1 MKASSVILDALKDM
15 DNTGT
20 LEAEKKMDLY
30 AGKDIRMTADTHRE
44 ENGQGH
50 TTAISKRGAASV
62 TGKESS
68 LTMTAGKDIH
78 LQAARISSAGDMTI
92 AGKRQVELG
101 TAVAEKD
108 NRVTWDRSNDRR
120 DSTAMETGSTLTAGR
135 NLTVENGK
143 EITDLEE
150 HHRHKEKGLLSS
162 KTTTTYDEVK
172 RTDTTGSI
180 VEGDTLTMTAGK
192 DISLTGSVAASTKET
207 ALSAGR
213 NISIHA
219 AEETDKEIHKKQ
231 VKKRGLIGSR
241 LGFTIGS
248 EKKKDSY
255 DTEETTQRGSTVGSV
270 KGNVTITAGQT
281 ASVSAS
287 DIIAGKDTLITG
299 RNVDI
304 ESKDNTYRGKEEH
317 EYKKSGLTVSLGG
330 ALITAKDNVIRPI
343 KNAGQAHDG
352 LLGKLYAADAGFN
365 LHDAVKTYKNIGDV
379 KKGITLDV
387 SIGSRSAKSDSRYQ
401 GTEAKES
408 RIVSQGNI
416 RIKSDEN
423 IAVKGS
429 QITGENVTLQAG
441 KDISLTAAENRKTTE
456 GNSRSKGAGITASFG
471 IGGLQNVGISAGKSK
486 GNMEE
491 EIMTHTGSAVTAKE
505 TLAMESGKDLNITGS
520 KAGGKKV
527 EVKTG
532 NNLSIESLQDS
543 HTYHSRDKESGI
555 HLQRD
560 ITVRPDTGK
569 KKMDDPYFSIGKKT
583 DTTDSTY
590 ISVTKQAGIYAGK
603 EGYDIQVKGN
613 THLKGAVIDSKA
625 PAEKNKLTTGTL
637 TWENIDNKAEYKT
650 GGHGISYNGKIGRGD
665 KNDPLDSWTN
675 NRYGKDTITG
685 QRNGMNK
692 ITETIYGSKI
702 PLNERGI
709 LNTPIPSVKG
719 KAGTTTTSA
728 VSKGTLTITDKE
740 NQKQDI
746 EKLNRNT
753 ENSLNKLK
761 EIFDKTKVEERKRL
775 LEELG
780 IVGNRAI
787 HEIASHNGW
796 KDLSLIHIS
805 EPTRH

>member
-150 HHRHKEKGLLSS
+150 HHRHKERSLLSS
-162 KTTTTYDEVK
+162 TTTTTHDEVHAVK
-172 RTDTTGSI
+172 AQKSI
-180 VEGDTLTMTAGK
+180 IEGNTVSLQGGK
-192 DISLTGSVAASTKET
+192 DISLTGSAAASTKET

-231 VKKRGLIGSR
+231 VKKRGLIGSG

-248 EKKKDSY
+248 EKKKDAY
-255 DTEETTQRGSTVGSV
+255 DTEETMQAGSTVGSV

-281 ASVSAS
+281 ASVRAS

-543 HTYHSRDKESGI
+543 HT
-555 HLQRD
+555 
-560 ITVRPDTGK
+560 
-569 KKMDDPYFSIGKKT
+569 
-583 DTTDSTY
+583 
-590 ISVTKQAGIYAGK
+590 
-603 EGYDIQVKGN
+603 
-613 THLKGAVIDSKA
+613 
-625 PAEKNKLTTGTL
+625 
-637 TWENIDNKAEYKT
+637 
-650 GGHGISYNGKIGRGD
+650 
-665 KNDPLDSWTN
+665 
-675 NRYGKDTITG
+675 
-685 QRNGMNK
+685 
-692 ITETIYGSKI
+692 
-702 PLNERGI
+702 
-709 LNTPIPSVKG
+709 
-719 KAGTTTTSA
+719 
-728 VSKGTLTITDKE
+728 
-740 NQKQDI
+740 
-746 EKLNRNT
+746 
-753 ENSLNKLK
+753 
-761 EIFDKTKVEERKRL
+761 
-775 LEELG
+775 
-780 IVGNRAI
+780 
-787 HEIASHNGW
+787 
-796 KDLSLIHIS
+796 
-805 EPTRH
+805 